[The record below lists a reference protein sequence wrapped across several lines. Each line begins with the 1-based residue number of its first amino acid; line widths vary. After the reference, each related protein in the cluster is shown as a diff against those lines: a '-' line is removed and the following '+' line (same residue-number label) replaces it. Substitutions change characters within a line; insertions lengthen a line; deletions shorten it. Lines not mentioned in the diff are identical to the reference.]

1 MRTVLFLL
9 AVFYASVV
17 LSSPYAVMN
26 KGGVVITLNDD
37 PCTLPF
43 LTDSYK
49 TAKWEQEGKVFNGC
63 WTVNG
68 LGIVL
73 IWMNDK
79 SMSGVPGY
87 LFKRVEAI

>member
-1 MRTVLFLL
+1 
-9 AVFYASVV
+9 
-17 LSSPYAVMN
+17 
-26 KGGVVITLNDD
+26 
-37 PCTLPF
+37 
-43 LTDSYK
+43 
-49 TAKWEQEGKVFNGC
+49 
-63 WTVNG
+63 VNG